1 MNSQF
6 EKPSQKQ
13 LHKHEVEHIPANGTF
28 VTDVSVVPSITTGSD
43 HRLLRGNLRFNINLA
58 STASQCS
65 RNSKIKQSL
74 SHPITPPKVF
84 REQLSRTPQMPCL
97 ARESELNS
105 LVPSFAGSE
114 GRKKKKSNKKYP
126 KTWKTPD
133 RDMSYLLDLIS
144 SYRNNRKILLLIV
157 YIALFLDN
165 MLLTTV
171 VPIIPEYLL
180 RMEHPN
186 ETDIMFGTHS
196 ESRVKRQWVD
206 DDSWDVPLKL
216 GKDTDINWEENP
228 IGPNSRAE
236 NRRKESR
243 RKNQK
248 NRNKDYDDRR
258 KLMSPAA
265 NKPSHRKT
273 EEPRRQLD
281 ENERHKLLA
290 SENVHVGL
298 MFGSKA
304 LVQLLVN
311 PWIGPLTNKIGYTL
325 PMFGGFIIMFS
336 STILFA
342 FGDSYLSLW
351 LARALQGVGSAC
363 TSTSGMGMLAQAYPD
378 DLERGSAMGIALGGL
393 ALGVL
398 VGPPYGGL
406 LYQWSGKELPFVLLA
421 LLALFDGT
429 LQFMVLQPKIDR
441 GEPEGSTIKQLAKDP
456 YIIVAAGAITVGNLG
471 IAMLEPSLPL
481 WMMESWGASSLE
493 RGAAFLPA
501 SISYLVGTNIFGP
514 LAHRMGRWLSSFIGL
529 VIIGFSLLS
538 IPSATSVT
546 GLIIPHGLL
555 GFSIGMIDAS
565 MFPLMGYLVDIRH
578 VGVYGSIYAIADA
591 AFCFAFALGPFFS
604 GPLVKGLGFPTMMY
618 IIAIISFLY
627 APLMFLLKN
636 PPVLIDSSVQSR
648 PVELQSNGN
657 QIASNENY
665 ERIEGTNIAG
675 QIQQN
680 NMYSSTTAF

>member
-1 MNSQF
+1 
-6 EKPSQKQ
+6 
-13 LHKHEVEHIPANGTF
+13 
-28 VTDVSVVPSITTGSD
+28 
-43 HRLLRGNLRFNINLA
+43 
-58 STASQCS
+58 
-65 RNSKIKQSL
+65 
-74 SHPITPPKVF
+74 
-84 REQLSRTPQMPCL
+84 
-97 ARESELNS
+97 
-105 LVPSFAGSE
+105 
-114 GRKKKKSNKKYP
+114 
-126 KTWKTPD
+126 
-133 RDMSYLLDLIS
+133 MSYLLDLIS

-186 ETDIMFGTHS
+186 ETDILFNHDS
-196 ESRVKRQWVD
+196 QNRVKRQWED

-216 GKDTDINWEENP
+216 GNNAEIDWEENP
-228 IGPNSRAE
+228 IGPVGRNDD
-236 NRRKESR
+236 RRKESR
-243 RKNQK
+243 RKNYKSK
-248 NRNKDYDDRR
+248 NRDYDDRR
-258 KLMSPAA
+258 KFMTPAA
-265 NKPSHRKT
+265 KKLPLRN
-273 EEPRRQLD
+273 EEPPRRVID
-281 ENERHKLLA
+281 EEERHKLLA

-311 PWIGPLTNKIGYTL
+311 PWIGPLTNRIGYTL
-325 PMFGGFIIMFS
+325 PMFGGFVIMFC

-342 FGDSYLSLW
+342 FGDSYFTLW

-421 LLALFDGT
+421 LLALFDGSI
-429 LQFMVLQPKIDR
+429 QFMVLQPKIDR
-441 GEPEGSTIKQLAKDP
+441 GEPEGSSIKQLAKDP
-456 YIIVAAGAITVGNLG
+456 YIIVAAGAITIGNLG

-481 WMMESWGASSLE
+481 WMMESWGANSLE

-501 SISYLVGTNIFGP
+501 SISYLIGTNIFGP
-514 LAHRMGRWLSSFIGL
+514 LAHRIGRWLSSFIGL
-529 VIIGFSLLS
+529 VVIGFSLLS
-538 IPSATSVT
+538 IPSATSVA

-604 GPLVKGLGFPTMMY
+604 GPLVKSLGFPTMMY

-636 PPVLIDSSVQSR
+636 PPVLIEPTTQTA
-648 PVELQSNGN
+648 PVELRSNGD
-657 QIASNENY
+657 SRVTNENY
-665 ERIEGTNIAG
+665 ERIEGMNIAG

-680 NMYSSTTAF
+680 NMYSATSAF